1 MASTGAILYIK
12 PRSFVTVKANRS
24 TGAVLYSAVRFVSG
38 IYTATDIAASANLA
52 NLKSWLP
59 HRSVP
64 VVQKDGTMT
73 DAWYRFFDF
82 LANVKIGG
90 PAASTLPDVASAVVT
105 VQEQAATVAQSAA
118 GLEQQVA
125 QNAESLGA
133 TVEVARNNSL
143 TGANSIPYPQRTN
156 QLAT

>member
-1 MASTGAILYIK
+1 VAPGR
-12 PRSFVTVKANRS
+12 RSD
-24 TGAVLYSAVRFVSG
+24 AVLYTAIRFLSG
-38 IYTATDIAASANLA
+38 IYTATEVTASANLV

-82 LANVKIGG
+82 LANVKLGG

-105 VQEQAATVAQSAA
+105 VQEQAATVAQSTA

-143 TGANSIPYPQRTN
+143 TGATAIPYPQRTN
-156 QLAT
+156 QLAP

>member
-1 MASTGAILYIK
+1 MASTGAVVYVRHRISGATAAK
-12 PRSFVTVKANRS
+12 RSSGVVVFAPFRS
-24 TGAVLYSAVRFVSG
+24 LSG
-38 IYTATDIAASANLA
+38 LYTAAAINASANLA

-64 VVQKDGTMT
+64 VVQQDGTMT

-133 TVEVARNNSL
+133 TVEVAKNNSL
-143 TGANSIPYPQRTN
+143 TGASSIPTPQRTN
-156 QLAT
+156 QLAP